1 MIQNVVDM
9 EQLIKKNFM
18 LTSEKRRHF
27 AENNSVQMSLRED
40 VEEANKEIEELKRE
54 NKKLIDKLFSHDKNI
69 DKS

>member
-1 MIQNVVDM
+1 
-9 EQLIKKNFM
+9 
-18 LTSEKRRHF
+18 
-27 AENNSVQMSLRED
+27 MSLRED